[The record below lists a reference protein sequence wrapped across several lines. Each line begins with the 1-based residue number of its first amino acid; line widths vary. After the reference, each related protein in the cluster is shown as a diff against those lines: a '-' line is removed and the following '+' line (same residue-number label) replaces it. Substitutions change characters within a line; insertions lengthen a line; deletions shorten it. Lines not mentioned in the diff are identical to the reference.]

1 MRPDALPDLRAAFEG
16 LDGSRRRAVQLAL
29 CRHALRAWEAYA
41 RRHGPLEYVDS
52 VVGLYHCVD
61 SALPRDALASVEAG
75 ADRAGVAQRYLEPVA
90 ALQDDD
96 LELPGQ
102 IELAYYAIYN
112 LYRRAVEGAA
122 IDDWLIVNQALSA
135 EEDPA
140 LWRVLL
146 ADALQAREG
155 DRRGR

>member
-1 MRPDALPDLRAAFEG
+1 MKPDALPDLRAAFEA

-29 CRHALRAWEAYA
+29 CRHALGVWEAYL
-41 RRHGPLEYVDS
+41 RRHGPVEYIDS
-52 VVGLYHCVD
+52 VVGLYHSVD

-75 ADRAGVAQRYLEPVA
+75 AERADVSHRYLEPIA

-112 LYRRAVEGAA
+112 LYRSGIEGAA
-122 IDDWLIVNQALSA
+122 IDDWLVVNQALSA

-140 LWRVLL
+140 MRCTLL
-146 ADALQAREG
+146 ADALQAT
-155 DRRGR
+155 RR

>member
-16 LDGSRRRAVQLAL
+16 LDSSRRRAVQLAL
-29 CRHALRAWEAYA
+29 CRHALGVWEAYL
-41 RRHGPLEYVDS
+41 RRYGPIEYVDS

-61 SALPRDALASVEAG
+61 SVLPRDAMASVEAG
-75 ADRAGVAQRYLEPVA
+75 VDRTGVAHRYLEPIA

-96 LELPGQ
+96 LELPGH

-112 LYRRAVEGAA
+112 LYRRTIEGAP
-122 IDDWLIVNQALSA
+122 IDDWLIVNQALAA

-146 ADALQAREG
+146 ADGLRVA
-155 DRRGR
+155 GR